1 MIRRRPRL
9 AERRLQP
16 DLDAARI
23 AERVRQLELSVE
35 GRVDGLLHGH
45 HRGLVPGQG
54 SEPGEARWYQPG
66 DDVRRIDW
74 NATARTGTVHVRDQ
88 IADRALDAWIV
99 VDASVTLRFG
109 TAATTKDDL
118 ACHVAAAIGFLTA
131 RHRNR
136 IGAMIVSGSRIEV
149 IAPRPGRD
157 QVRILLDRLVR
168 AVASPPGEPSAL
180 GKALGDLHGI
190 ARRRGFV
197 AVISDFLAPS
207 WAGPLGVLARRH
219 DLLAVEVLDPRE
231 EDLTA
236 LGQVTLRDPVTGR
249 RREVRL
255 TAQVCE
261 RYRDAARDQREEI
274 RSALQR
280 AGAAH
285 LLMRTDAD
293 WLTTLAAH
301 VTRRPRQMLLP
312 SRIGVA

>member
-1 MIRRRPRL
+1 MH
-9 AERRLQP
+9 
-16 DLDAARI
+16 
-23 AERVRQLELSVE
+23 
-35 GRVDGLLHGH
+35 GLLHGH

-54 SEPGEARWYQPG
+54 SEPGEARWYEPG

-99 VDASVTLRFG
+99 FDASATLSFG

-118 ACHVAAAIGFLTA
+118 ALHAAAAIGFLTA

-136 IGAMIVSGSRIEV
+136 IAAMIVSGSNVETIP
-149 IAPRPGRD
+149 PRPGRD
-157 QVRILLDRLVR
+157 QVRVLLDRMVTATSR
-168 AVASPPGEPSAL
+168 PTREPSAL
-180 GKALGDLHGI
+180 GDALGDLNGI

-197 AVISDFLAPS
+197 AVISDFLAGS
-207 WAGPLGVLARRH
+207 WTGPLGVLAHRH

-231 EDLTA
+231 EELTP
-236 LGQVTLRDPVTGR
+236 LGQVTFRDPATGR

-255 TAQVCE
+255 TPAVCE
-261 RYRDAARDQREEI
+261 RYRIAARDQRDEI
-274 RSALQR
+274 RSAFQR

-293 WLTTLAAH
+293 WLATLARH
-301 VTRRPRQMLLP
+301 VSRRPRHLFTG
-312 SRIGVA
+312 SGIGVA